1 MAFPAKSCTSSPR
14 IAMRGTRW
22 NAQSNRS
29 SFIMPISWISTSP
42 NFWANAR
49 PRSDARD
56 RHRLVMNE
64 IDIVRDIS
72 RRFEKADIPYMLTG
86 SMAMN
91 YYAQPRMTRDIDVVI
106 AIGPE
111 DVGRVAALFRPDYYV
126 SEENIRES
134 LAHESIFNL
143 IHQESVIKVD
153 CIIRQSS
160 DYRRVEFERRER
172 ISILDFRTFIVSKE
186 DLIISKLFW
195 AKNSHSEIQLADV
208 QNLLSTG
215 YDADYLQHWT
225 GELGLD
231 NLFNE
236 YLSLPIR
243 RRKSNKSHH
252 RKS

>member
-1 MAFPAKSCTSSPR
+1 
-14 IAMRGTRW
+14 
-22 NAQSNRS
+22 
-29 SFIMPISWISTSP
+29 
-42 NFWANAR
+42 
-49 PRSDARD
+49 
-56 RHRLVMNE
+56 MNE

-72 RRFEKADIPYMLTG
+72 HRFEQAGVPYMLTG

-111 DVGRVAALFRPDYYV
+111 NAGRLAALFRPDYYV

-153 CIIRQSS
+153 CIIRKGTK
-160 DYRRVEFERRER
+160 YRRAEFERRQR
-172 ISILDFRTFIVSKE
+172 ISILDFTTFIVSKE

-195 AKNSHSEIQLADV
+195 AKDSLSEIQLGDV
-208 QNLLSTG
+208 KNLLATG
-215 YDADYLQHWT
+215 YDAAYLQRWT

-231 NLFNE
+231 NLFKE
-236 YLSLPIR
+236 CL
-243 RRKSNKSHH
+243 K
-252 RKS
+252 

>member
-1 MAFPAKSCTSSPR
+1 
-14 IAMRGTRW
+14 
-22 NAQSNRS
+22 
-29 SFIMPISWISTSP
+29 
-42 NFWANAR
+42 
-49 PRSDARD
+49 
-56 RHRLVMNE
+56 MNE

-72 RRFEKADIPYMLTG
+72 RGFEQAGIAYMLTG

-172 ISILDFRTFIVSKE
+172 ISILDFTTFIVSKE

-231 NLFNE
+231 NLLNE
-236 YLSLPIR
+236 CLR
-243 RRKSNKSHH
+243 
-252 RKS
+252 

>member
-42 NFWANAR
+42 NFWASAR
-49 PRSDARD
+49 PRSDVPD

-72 RRFEKADIPYMLTG
+72 RRFEKAGISYMLTG

-126 SEENIRES
+126 SEENIRQS
-134 LAHESIFNL
+134 VAHESIFNL

-153 CIIRQSS
+153 CIIRKRTE
-160 DYRRVEFERRER
+160 YRRVGGERHRKN
-172 ISILDFRTFIVSKE
+172 SIL
-186 DLIISKLFW
+186 
-195 AKNSHSEIQLADV
+195 N
-208 QNLLSTG
+208 LSTF
-215 YDADYLQHWT
+215 L
-225 GELGLD
+225 L
-231 NLFNE
+231 
-236 YLSLPIR
+236 
-243 RRKSNKSHH
+243 
-252 RKS
+252 